1 MQYKIFRISSSGNPE
16 LEEELNLFLRS
27 HCIISVQKNLQEIS
41 GEAYWHFCVEYL
53 PMGNAPDSSSRGGAK
68 VDYKDILSDSEF
80 AIFAKLREAR
90 KLIAN
95 QDGVPVY
102 SVATN
107 EQLATMI
114 QTKSRTYSDLKQI
127 PGLGD
132 SKVSKYGDRFL
143 AILSSSDEVND
154 ETSG

>member
-27 HCIISVQKNLQEIS
+27 HRIVSVQKNLLEIS
-41 GEAYWHFCVEYL
+41 GEAYWHFCVEFL
-53 PMGNAPDSSSRGGAK
+53 PMSNAPDSSSRGGSK
-68 VDYKDILSDSEF
+68 VDYKDILSDAEF
-80 AIFAKLREAR
+80 AQFVKLRELR
-90 KLIAN
+90 KALAN

-114 QTKSRTYSDLKQI
+114 QTACRTQSDLKQI

-132 SKVSKYGDRFL
+132 AKVSKYGDRFL
-143 AILSSSDEVND
+143 EILSSPEEVTR